1 MDLPGYIFQILEH
14 EFQQMQIGWLKKIAE
29 KYELNEEEL
38 KQTCIEPLKIVP
50 NQTTKIE
57 VIRKTKPRKTAVVTE
72 RCMAR
77 IWNRGLGGQCSRKHL
92 ANEKLCTQHLK
103 ELNEHTKLRHGWYE
117 EQPPM
122 TVFNG
127 KNKTLYK

>member
-1 MDLPGYIFQILEH
+1 MELPGYIFQILEY
-14 EFQQMQIGWLKKIAE
+14 EFQQMQVEWLKKIADR
-29 KYELNEEEL
+29 YSIDIEEL
-38 KQTCIEPLKIVP
+38 KETCLEPLKIIS

-57 VIRKTKPRKTAVVTE
+57 VTRKTKPRKTAIVDE
-72 RCMAR
+72 RCKAR

-92 ANEKLCTQHLK
+92 SNESLCSQHLK
-103 ELNEHTKLRHGWYE
+103 EFNQHQRLRHGLYQ